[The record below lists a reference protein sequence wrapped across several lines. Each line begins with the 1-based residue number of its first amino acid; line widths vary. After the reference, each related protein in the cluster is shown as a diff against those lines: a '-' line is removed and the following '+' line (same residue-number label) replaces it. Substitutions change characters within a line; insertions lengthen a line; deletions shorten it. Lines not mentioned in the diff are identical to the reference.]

1 LLLAG
6 GGAEAADFWASLWRN
21 ADQRGEQ
28 LLRQGDAAAA
38 ARTYA
43 DPRRRAHAE
52 FQAGDYAAAA
62 RDFAA
67 FDDADAHYNRGNALA
82 HAGDPEA
89 ALEAFD
95 AALARDPGNRD
106 ARHNRDLVARAL
118 KQQPQQQPPPA
129 PKQGGGQDRPGQQNP
144 NEDSAK
150 DSGQGAGKDAASS
163 GKPAGEGREGREQ
176 PAKPDPAGDGQR
188 QSDKPED
195 KPEADQARRDAE
207 MGLTRPRPGEN
218 TRGPGLTEVPRNE
231 QQLAR
236 EQWLR
241 QIPDDPGGLLR
252 RKFMIEH
259 LMRQQGQ
266 QR

>member
-1 LLLAG
+1 MLVLLLAG
-6 GGAEAADFWASLWRN
+6 GGAEAADFWSSLWRN

-38 ARTYA
+38 ARTFS

-52 FQAGDYAAAA
+52 LQAGDYAAAA

-82 HAGDPEA
+82 HAGDLEA

-118 KQQPQQQPPPA
+118 KRQPPP
-129 PKQGGGQDRPGQQNP
+129 PKQGGGQGRPGQQNP
-144 NEDSAK
+144 KKDSAK
-150 DSGQGAGKDAASS
+150 ASTQGAGKDAASS
-163 GKPAGEGREGREQ
+163 GKSAGEGGEREDQLE
-176 PAKPDPAGDGQR
+176 KPDPAGGDQR
-188 QSDKPED
+188 QADKHEG
-195 KPEADQARRDAE
+195 KHEADQARRDAE
-207 MGLTRPRPGEN
+207 TGLAGPRPGEN

-259 LMRQQGQ
+259 LMRQQGR

>member
-1 LLLAG
+1 MLVLLLVA
-6 GGAEAADFWASLWRN
+6 GGAEAADFWSSLWRN
-21 ADQRGEQ
+21 ADQRGEA

-38 ARTYA
+38 ARTFS

-82 HAGDPEA
+82 HAGDLEA

-118 KQQPQQQPPPA
+118 KQQPPPV
-129 PKQGGGQDRPGQQNP
+129 PKQSGGQGRPGHQNP
-144 NEDSAK
+144 KKDSAK
-150 DSGQGAGKDAASS
+150 ASGQGAGKDAASS
-163 GKPAGEGREGREQ
+163 GKQAGGEREAQPVKPEQ
-176 PAKPDPAGDGQR
+176 VGDGQR
-188 QSDKPED
+188 QSEKHEAMR
-195 KPEADQARRDAE
+195 EADQARRDAE
-207 MGLTRPRPGEN
+207 AGLSGQRPGEN
-218 TRGPGLTEVPRNE
+218 ARGSGLAEGPRNE
-231 QQLAR
+231 QRLAR